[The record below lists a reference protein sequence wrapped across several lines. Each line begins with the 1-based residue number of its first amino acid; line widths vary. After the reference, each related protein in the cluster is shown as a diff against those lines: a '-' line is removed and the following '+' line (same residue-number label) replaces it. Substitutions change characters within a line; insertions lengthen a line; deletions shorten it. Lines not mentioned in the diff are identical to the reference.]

1 MARRFRAAGI
11 PVGTAFQ
18 RSGQDCKVLL
28 DNPDYRSHLTVVIGS
43 IRHKALRRYWT
54 RGQARGLNG
63 EWIRKLRRIMSALEA
78 AERPEHMSYPGSY
91 FHALKGDRAGRYA
104 VRLTANWRRD
114 LRMGRRQR
122 RGRGHRGLSSMI
134 ERHPSIEPVHPGEVL
149 REDILPA
156 LSMSKTA
163 VADALGISRQ
173 TLYDILNEKQP
184 VTAEMAVR
192 FGKLFGNGGRFWINL
207 QRSHDLAVAE
217 RTVDVSEIR
226 TVEARA
232 G

>member
-1 MARRFRAAGI
+1 
-11 PVGTAFQ
+11 
-18 RSGQDCKVLL
+18 
-28 DNPDYRSHLTVVIGS
+28 
-43 IRHKALRRYWT
+43 
-54 RGQARGLNG
+54 
-63 EWIRKLRRIMSALEA
+63 
-78 AERPEHMSYPGSY
+78 
-91 FHALKGDRAGRYA
+91 
-104 VRLTANWRRD
+104 
-114 LRMGRRQR
+114 
-122 RGRGHRGLSSMI
+122 MI

-226 TVEARA
+226 TVEAGA